1 MYMKK
6 YNLLKHLL
14 SASCENMTETQLSHP
29 QVTGWLQNPLKG
41 KKQKQTNKKKT
52 TIRKTTFC
60 LLLPCMFS
68 TRITL
73 LASIHVSCVL
83 KLVNVEHSVGLAWAV
98 DCRLALRQGTLNI
111 S

>member
-41 KKQKQTNKKKT
+41 KKQKQTKRKQPLSPDRRSFCCSKRYI
-52 TIRKTTFC
+52 TIT
-60 LLLPCMFS
+60 
-68 TRITL
+68 
-73 LASIHVSCVL
+73 A
-83 KLVNVEHSVGLAWAV
+83 A
-98 DCRLALRQGTLNI
+98 
-111 S
+111 

>member
-52 TIRKTTFC
+52 TPLT
-60 LLLPCMFS
+60 
-68 TRITL
+68 
-73 LASIHVSCVL
+73 
-83 KLVNVEHSVGLAWAV
+83 
-98 DCRLALRQGTLNI
+98 
-111 S
+111 